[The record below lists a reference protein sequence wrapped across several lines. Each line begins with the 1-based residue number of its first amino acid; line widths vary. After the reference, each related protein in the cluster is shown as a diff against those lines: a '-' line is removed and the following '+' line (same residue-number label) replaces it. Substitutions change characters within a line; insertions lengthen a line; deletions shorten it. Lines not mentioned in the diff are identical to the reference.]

1 MAKTPHLPQNQ
12 VIMMKLGLGIDTGG
26 TYTDT
31 VIMDLADGSIIDS
44 NKSLTTY
51 PDLIRGIRNSID
63 GLKAEYLECVKFTSV
78 STTLATNTTL
88 EGKGYPAG
96 LILIGYNIPR
106 KLPTDYVLSI
116 DGGHD
121 ANGNEVEPLSKLEI
135 VREFV
140 IKNQYKVS
148 SFALSSYFGVRNPEH
163 ELRIKETIQSLT
175 NLPVVCGHELSMNLG
190 AYERALTALL
200 NAQLIPVIDQFIRS
214 VQSVMEDKGINS
226 ILMMMKC
233 DGSLVRIE
241 EALKKPVESIF
252 SGPAASLLGAAHL
265 TGLKDCLTIDV
276 GGTSTDISMICK
288 DMPEISSSGA
298 VVGGWETMV
307 KAIKMDT
314 SAMGGDSHVWLQEKM
329 YLGPNRVI
337 PLCLCA
343 TEFPSIIS
351 KLQNV
356 ENISTRIMSDIIQP
370 TTFFMSNGIESH
382 CLHASELEGEEME
395 ILDAI
400 TEEPSSISDIASK
413 TNRHPL
419 MFEGIL
425 RKLIQKRYIKQVG
438 FTPTDALHVLGDYQQ
453 WESYASLL
461 GATIL
466 SRYLSIT
473 DFEFCTK
480 LKKEVSRNLAL
491 HLISYCAGKMQK
503 TDVEKILDG
512 SELTK
517 FMIIPP
523 VVMVGAPVTAYLKD
537 LQSLIEADIRVPK
550 YHEVGNA
557 VGALVG
563 NVVYREEILIRPAGP
578 GSLQCLLFSDKGR
591 YTFDDYQEAL
601 EKGNALVGSSISEYM
616 AGYGLSMDNVRFELE
631 RNDIGSIGAI
641 PIETKIMGIA
651 VGSPRRS
658 I

>member
-1 MAKTPHLPQNQ
+1 MN
-12 VIMMKLGLGIDTGG
+12 LGLGIDTGG
-26 TYTDT
+26 TYTDA
-31 VIMDLADGSIIDS
+31 VVMDLSDGSIIDS

-51 PDLIRGIRNSID
+51 PDLIKGIRNSIS
-63 GLKAEYLECVKFTSV
+63 GLKDEYLKCVKFTSV

-96 LILIGYNIPR
+96 LILIGYNIPK

-121 ANGNEVEPLSKLEI
+121 ADGNEVEPLSKLEI

-140 IKNQYKVS
+140 IMNQYKVS
-148 SFALSSYFGVRNPEH
+148 SFAISSYFGVRNPEH
-163 ELRIKETIQSLT
+163 ELKIKKTIQSLT
-175 NLPVVCGHELSMNLG
+175 ALPVVCGHELSMDLG

-214 VQSVMEDKGINS
+214 VQSVMEDKSINS
-226 ILMMMKC
+226 VLMMMKC

-276 GGTSTDISMICK
+276 GGTSTDISMIRK
-288 DMPEISSSGA
+288 GMPEINSSGA
-298 VVGGWETMV
+298 VVGGWDTMV

-314 SAMGGDSHVWLQEKM
+314 SAMGGDSHVWIQEKM
-329 YLGPNRVI
+329 YIGPNRVI

-343 TEFPSIIS
+343 IEFPSIIR
-351 KLQNV
+351 KLQNIG
-356 ENISTRIMSDIIQP
+356 NISTRIMSDIIQP
-370 TTFFMSNGIESH
+370 TTFFLANGIKSY

-400 TEEPSSISDIASK
+400 TEEPSSVSDIASK
-413 TNRHPL
+413 TKKHPL

-425 RKLIQKRYIKQVG
+425 RKLIQKRYIRQVG
-438 FTPTDALHVLGDYQQ
+438 FTPTDALHMLGDYQQ
-453 WESYASLL
+453 WDSYASLL
-461 GATIL
+461 GARIL
-466 SRYLSIT
+466 SRYVSMAEL
-473 DFEFCTK
+473 EFCVE
-480 LKKEVSRNLAL
+480 LKKKVSKTLAL
-491 HLISYCAGKMQK
+491 NLISYCTGNMKK
-503 TDVEKILDG
+503 TDVERILNS

-517 FMIIPP
+517 FMIKPP
-523 VVMVGAPVTAYLKD
+523 VVMVGAPVTAYLQD
-537 LQSLIEADIRVPK
+537 LQLLIEADIRAPK
-550 YHEVGNA
+550 HHEVGNA

-563 NVVYREEILIRPAGP
+563 NVVYREEVLIRPAAT
-578 GSLQCLLFSDKGR
+578 GSSQYLLFSEKGR
-591 YTFDDYQEAL
+591 FLFDDYQQAL
-601 EKGNALVGSSISEYM
+601 DQGNSLVDSAVSDYM
-616 AGYGLSMDNVRFELE
+616 AGYGLSMDNVRFQLE
-631 RNDIGSIGAI
+631 RNDIGSIGTI
-641 PIETKIMGIA
+641 PLETKIIGVA

-658 I
+658 V